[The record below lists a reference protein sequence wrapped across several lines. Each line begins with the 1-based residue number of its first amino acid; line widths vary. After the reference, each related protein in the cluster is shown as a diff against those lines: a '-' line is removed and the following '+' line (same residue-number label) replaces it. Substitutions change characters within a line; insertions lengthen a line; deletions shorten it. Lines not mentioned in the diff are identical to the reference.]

1 MKTGYTIACEINEL
15 QDKVTDLSRTVEDLP
30 AGSFSRQALES
41 VLQATQKELQQA
53 KDAVYEEQ

>member
-30 AGSFSRQALES
+30 TGSFSRQALAT